1 MITKVAKDKSDSY
14 LAQGGICVLKD
25 ESDYDSFFEDTVK
38 AGHYENRRESV
49 DIMIRSSKETINEL
63 IGYGVEFTKK
73 GDHLT
78 ILEKDVTLNLESYI
92 MKTLQEKKSL
102 QSF

>member
-1 MITKVAKDKSDSY
+1 MKAIMIV
-14 LAQGGICVLKD
+14 
-25 ESDYDSFFEDTVK
+25 FEDTMK

-73 GDHLT
+73 AIILT

>member
-1 MITKVAKDKSDSY
+1 M
-14 LAQGGICVLKD
+14 
-25 ESDYDSFFEDTVK
+25 K

-73 GDHLT
+73 AIILT